1 MLITFIRTIL
11 LYFLIIAVLRLMG
24 KKQLGELQPSELVTT
39 ILISNIATMAIEDE
53 SLSMIAGVV
62 PILCIVCLDV
72 LMSFLTLKSERV
84 RKLVTGRPRI
94 IIQDGNIDQ
103 NEMKN
108 LRYNIDDVMEAMHD
122 ADIYDISEVQFA
134 IVETNGK
141 VNFLEKKEPA
151 PPVQNSQNPPS
162 VIIKDGVLNNT
173 GLSQSKLG
181 EKWLKQILFDNNV
194 TPKKVFL
201 LTANEQGKYY
211 LAKKQG

>member
-11 LYFLIIAVLRLMG
+11 LYLLIISVLRLMG

-39 ILISNIATMAIEDE
+39 ILISNIATMAIEDQ
-53 SLSMIAGVV
+53 SLSMIAGIV

-84 RKLVTGRPRI
+84 RKLMTGRPRI

-108 LRYNIDDVMEAMHD
+108 LRYTIDDVMEAMHD

-141 VNFLEKKEPA
+141 INFLEKKSPA
-151 PPVQNSQNPPS
+151 PPVTDSQNPPS
-162 VIIKDGVLNNT
+162 VIIKDGVINKT
-173 GLSQSKLG
+173 GLSQAKLD
-181 EKWLKQILFDNNV
+181 EKWLKKILFDNNI
-194 TPKKVFL
+194 TPNKVFL
-201 LTANEQGKYY
+201 LTADEQKKYF
-211 LAKKQG
+211 LVMKGS